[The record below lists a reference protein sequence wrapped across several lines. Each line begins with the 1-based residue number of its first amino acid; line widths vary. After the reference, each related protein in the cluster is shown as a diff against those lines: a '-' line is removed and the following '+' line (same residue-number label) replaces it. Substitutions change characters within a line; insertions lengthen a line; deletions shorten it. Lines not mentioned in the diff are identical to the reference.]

1 MLRESDFLWTIWP
14 ESYSWNPNCL
24 ENLSVSMLFMEASK
38 CWNIVEFPKLSIK
51 IKNFKTFYEAQA
63 VRRLKEVIQLL
74 SEIHRII
81 QIFSFPVFWKCSSR
95 AFRNGAVQIF
105 FSDTN
110 QEHVCWKI
118 CKVSEFSA
126 VLREYIFY
134 NVEWLEV
141 CNVSKAFKAKWCCK
155 ISELSYQFLKAL
167 RISAG
172 ES

>member
-38 CWNIVEFPKLSIK
+38 RWNIVEFPKLSIK

-105 FSDTN
+105 FLIPTRNMFVGKFVKWVSFGLCCGSIFSTMLSD
-110 QEHVCWKI
+110 
-118 CKVSEFSA
+118 
-126 VLREYIFY
+126 LRF
-134 NVEWLEV
+134 VT
-141 CNVSKAFKAKWCCK
+141 
-155 ISELSYQFLKAL
+155 
-167 RISAG
+167 
-172 ES
+172 

>member
-51 IKNFKTFYEAQA
+51 INFFKTFYEAQA

-105 FSDTN
+105 FLIPTRNMFVGKFVKWVSFRLCCESMFSTILSD
-110 QEHVCWKI
+110 
-118 CKVSEFSA
+118 
-126 VLREYIFY
+126 LRF
-134 NVEWLEV
+134 VT
-141 CNVSKAFKAKWCCK
+141 
-155 ISELSYQFLKAL
+155 
-167 RISAG
+167 
-172 ES
+172 

>member
-38 CWNIVEFPKLSIK
+38 CWIIVEFPKLSIK

-105 FSDTN
+105 FLIPTRN
-110 QEHVCWKI
+110 MFVGK
-118 CKVSEFSA
+118 F
-126 VLREYIFY
+126 
-134 NVEWLEV
+134 
-141 CNVSKAFKAKWCCK
+141 AKWVSFRLRCGS
-155 ISELSYQFLKAL
+155 IFSTTLSDL
-167 RISAG
+167 RFVT
-172 ES
+172 